1 MKKTLFTLLAFSI
14 LFTVNAQIKI
24 PPMSPSATISQ
35 NLGLANV
42 SINYSRPAMKGRAI
56 FGNLVPFDKV
66 WRTGAN
72 KITSITFDAPIKI
85 NGAELKAGSYGIYT
99 VPGKESWKIII
110 NRDADQWGAYEY
122 DKLQDV
128 ISFEVQPLELDYLQE
143 YLTIEF
149 TEFTPTKAYVM
160 ISWEKT
166 GVKFPIEHD
175 VKSQI
180 MSEISEKTSAGNA
193 TTETLFTSA
202 DYYFQNDYDLPQ
214 ALAWANKVIEKEQE
228 YWTYQ
233 LVARIAAKMN
243 NCAVALPN
251 AEKSMK
257 LAKEAGDDAYV
268 KLNEYVFA
276 ICGK

>member
-1 MKKTLFTLLAFSI
+1 
-14 LFTVNAQIKI
+14 
-24 PPMSPSATISQ
+24 MSPSAIISQ
-35 NLGLANV
+35 DLGLAHV
-42 SINYSRPAMKGRAI
+42 TVNYSRPAMKGRAI
-56 FGNLVPFDKV
+56 FGNLVPFQKV

-85 NGAELKAGSYGIYT
+85 NGAELKTGSYGIYT
-99 VPGKESWKIII
+99 IPGKESWKVII

-122 DKLQDV
+122 DKSKDV
-128 ISFEVQPLELDYLQE
+128 ISFDVQPLELNYLQE

-166 GVKFPIEHD
+166 GVKFLIEHD

-180 MSEISEKTSAGNA
+180 MSEISAETAKVEV

-202 DYYFQNDYDLPQ
+202 DYYFQNDYNLPQ
-214 ALAWANKVIEKEQE
+214 ALAWATQVIAKEQE

-243 NCAVALPN
+243 NCAVALSN
-251 AEKSMK
+251 AEKSMV
-257 LAKEAGDDAYV
+257 LAKEAGDEAYI

-276 ICGK
+276 LCGK

>member
-1 MKKTLFTLLAFSI
+1 
-14 LFTVNAQIKI
+14 
-24 PPMSPSATISQ
+24 MSPSAIISQ
-35 NLGLANV
+35 DLGLAHV
-42 SINYSRPAMKGRAI
+42 TVNYSRPAMKGRAI
-56 FGNLVPFDKV
+56 FGNLVPFQKV

-85 NGAELKAGSYGIYT
+85 NGAELKTGSYGIYT
-99 VPGKESWKIII
+99 IPGKESWKVII

-122 DKLQDV
+122 DKSKDV
-128 ISFEVQPLELDYLQE
+128 ISFDVQPLELNYLQE

-166 GVKFPIEHD
+166 GVKFSIEHD
-175 VKSQI
+175 VKSHI
-180 MSEISEKTSAGNA
+180 MSEILAETAKVEV

-202 DYYFQNDYDLPQ
+202 DYYFQNDYNLPQ
-214 ALAWANKVIEKEQE
+214 ALTWATQVIAKEQE

-251 AEKSMK
+251 AEKSMV
-257 LAKEAGDDAYV
+257 LAKEAGDEAYI

-276 ICGK
+276 LCGK